1 MPQCSRPP
9 PQHSRNNGL
18 VWLSTLSLSTFFSIQ
33 LNKSPR
39 RVSKLSGFDDSSEF
53 LQCYEVKTKMISIV
67 WSLWGF
73 AHPFWAPFTSVTP
86 CFTPLNITVSLRR
99 WGMGLGKDGLRFV
112 KAVRGGSPPMNV
124 QLHICAG
131 NVTHL
136 RWSNLKTR
144 EKRKRSL
151 LSRLLAIR
159 KKMQWVPWRVSTKNV
174 FDLRIHQNC
183 FDGTTKEGTVIC
195 WVMESY
201 LNHQNEDFTKLTG
214 AYSRKDL
221 SPI

>member
-9 PQHSRNNGL
+9 PQHSRKNGL
-18 VWLSTLSLSTFFSIQ
+18 VWLSTLPLSAFFSIQ
-33 LNKSPR
+33 LNKSPW
-39 RVSKLSGFDDSSEF
+39 RVSKLSGLDDSSEF
-53 LQCYEVKTKMISIV
+53 LHCYEVKTKMMS
-67 WSLWGF
+67 F
-73 AHPFWAPFTSVTP
+73 AHPFWAPFTSVTL

-131 NVTHL
+131 NVTSL

-159 KKMQWVPWRVSTKNV
+159 KKKFLEFLGRS
-174 FDLRIHQNC
+174 LI
-183 FDGTTKEGTVIC
+183 
-195 WVMESY
+195 
-201 LNHQNEDFTKLTG
+201 
-214 AYSRKDL
+214 
-221 SPI
+221 